1 MKPYHI
7 IFRLDGNPCLFR
19 VLVAASGKEAALNF
33 IRNAW
38 SSTVIHVELCDELI
52 NGTVIIL

>member
-19 VLVAASGKEAALNF
+19 VLVVASGREAALNF
-33 IRNAW
+33 IRKAW
-38 SSTVIHVELCDELI
+38 STTTIHIELCYELTD
-52 NGTVIIL
+52 GTVIIL